1 MGKGDVFKSGVSK
14 ELDELRELQHSG
26 KDYLLQIEQR
36 EIENTGIK
44 SLKVGFNSVF
54 GYYLEVRNTYKDA
67 VPSTWIRKQ
76 TLTGAERYIT
86 EELKIYENKILGAE
100 EKIASLEVKMFDE
113 LVATL
118 QDYIRP
124 IQFNATLIA
133 KLDCLLSFATI
144 ALKNNYCRP
153 NITDDLTLDIKDGR
167 HPVIETQ
174 LQLGEEYVA
183 NDVQL
188 DSNDQQ
194 ILIITG
200 PNMAGKSA
208 LLRQTALIVLMA
220 QMGCYVP
227 ASAATVGLV
236 DKIFTRVG
244 ASDNIS
250 SGESTFMVEMTE
262 TASIMNNISERSL
275 ILLDEIGRGT
285 STYDGISIAWALAEF
300 LHNNPKAKPK
310 TLFATHYHELTE
322 LADKFDRIRNFT
334 VSVKEVGNKV
344 IFLRK
349 LIPGGAERS
358 FGIHVAQMAG
368 MPQSIVKR
376 AKEILAELEQ
386 KHIDQPDS
394 IKQNLRN
401 ISKREEQ
408 YQLSIFD
415 MGSPELQRLKEAI
428 DQIDINALTP
438 IEALMKLNELKKMM

>member
-1 MGKGDVFKSGVSK
+1 M
-14 ELDELRELQHSG
+14 LQR
-26 KDYLLQIEQR
+26 EQR

-86 EELKIYENKILGAE
+86 EELKIDENKILGAE

-208 LLRQTALIVLMA
+208 LLRQTSPSVLIA
-220 QMGCYVP
+220 QIGCYGP
-227 ASAATVGLV
+227 SSA
-236 DKIFTRVG
+236 
-244 ASDNIS
+244 
-250 SGESTFMVEMTE
+250 
-262 TASIMNNISERSL
+262 
-275 ILLDEIGRGT
+275 GT
-285 STYDGISIAWALAEF
+285 
-300 LHNNPKAKPK
+300 
-310 TLFATHYHELTE
+310 
-322 LADKFDRIRNFT
+322 
-334 VSVKEVGNKV
+334 
-344 IFLRK
+344 
-349 LIPGGAERS
+349 
-358 FGIHVAQMAG
+358 MA
-368 MPQSIVKR
+368 
-376 AKEILAELEQ
+376 
-386 KHIDQPDS
+386 
-394 IKQNLRN
+394 
-401 ISKREEQ
+401 
-408 YQLSIFD
+408 
-415 MGSPELQRLKEAI
+415 RLK
-428 DQIDINALTP
+428 
-438 IEALMKLNELKKMM
+438 